1 MSSTLRY
8 GAGSTVEVDI
18 EPERLLAACGAP
30 GSVGVSDPAAAL
42 AAAVAAPLD
51 FPPLAHAVFPGDR
64 VVIAVEDGLPQA
76 APLVEAVVRTLLD
89 AGSLPG
95 DICVLQANADA
106 ELVAGEFQKRFA
118 DHDGHK
124 VEVVVHDPTKRDGM
138 SYLAADEA
146 GAPIY
151 INRRLFDADVVLPVG
166 CLRLESSP
174 GYYGVNGTLYPA
186 FSDLPTQERFRA
198 TGVNPTSDQIAK
210 RRHEADEVAW
220 LLGVLMSIQIVPAAG
235 GNVLHVLAGATESV
249 HRRGNALCREAWSC
263 EVPRRA
269 ELVVAAIEGD
279 RGQQSWENV
288 GRAIAAASR
297 AVTDAGAIAL
307 CTELADRPGPAL
319 QWLGRAKD
327 LPTAMRHIRKQR
339 TSDAGAAN
347 ELARALERVQVYLLS
362 RLDESVVEELGVA
375 PVTAAE
381 EIARLASR
389 HRSCILLANAQFAS
403 PTAAGE
409 AAAQPR

>member
-1 MSSTLRY
+1 M
-8 GAGSTVEVDI
+8 A
-18 EPERLLAACGAP
+18 
-30 GSVGVSDPAAAL
+30 DPAEAL
-42 AAAVAAPLD
+42 AAAVAAPLA
-51 FPPLAHAVFPGDR
+51 FPPLAQAVFPGDR
-64 VVIAVEDGLPQA
+64 VVVAVEEGLPQA
-76 APLVEAVVRTLLD
+76 AALVEALVHAILD
-89 AGSLPG
+89 AGLTPC
-95 DICVLQANADA
+95 DVCVLTAAADA
-106 ELVAGEFQKRFA
+106 DFSGDFQHRFPE
-118 DHDGHK
+118 HDGRGID
-124 VEVVVHDPTKRDGM
+124 VVVHDPKTRDGL

-146 GAPIY
+146 GNPIY
-151 INRRLFDADVVLPVG
+151 INRRLADADVVLPIG
-166 CLRLESSP
+166 CLRLESSL

-198 TGVNPTSDQIAK
+198 TGVDPTADQIAQ

-235 GNVLHVLAGATESV
+235 GSVLHVLAGAPDAV
-249 HRRGNALCREAWSC
+249 HRRGNALCREAWSY

-288 GRAIAAASR
+288 GRALAAASR
-297 AVTDAGAIAL
+297 AVADDGAIAL
-307 CTELADRPGPAL
+307 CTELADGPGPAL
-319 QWLGRAKD
+319 QWLRRAKD
-327 LPTAMRHIRKQR
+327 LPTALRHIRKQR
-339 TSDAGAAN
+339 TADVSAAN

-375 PVTAAE
+375 PVTAAA

-403 PTAAGE
+403 PTAVGD
-409 AAAQPR
+409 

>member
-1 MSSTLRY
+1 MASTLRY
-8 GAGSTVEVDI
+8 GAGSIVEVDL
-18 EPERLLAACGAP
+18 EPQQLLAACGAP
-30 GSVGVSDPAAAL
+30 LAGGLVDPAAAL

-51 FPPLAHAVFPGDR
+51 FPPLAQSVFPGDR
-64 VVIAVEDGLPQA
+64 VVLAVEEGVPQA
-76 APLVEAVVRTLLD
+76 AAIVEAVVRALLD
-89 AGSLPG
+89 AGSEPG
-95 DICVLQANADA
+95 DICVLQATADA
-106 ELVAGEFQKRFA
+106 DFSAAELQKRFPER
-118 DHDGHK
+118 DGRG
-124 VEVVVHDPTKRDGM
+124 VEVVVHDAKTREGL

-146 GAPIY
+146 GEPIY
-151 INRRLFDADVVLPVG
+151 INRRLFDADVVLPIG
-166 CLRLESSP
+166 CLRLDTSL

-198 TGVNPTSDQIAK
+198 TGVDPTPEQIAT

-220 LLGVLMSIQIVPAAG
+220 WLGVLMSIQIVPAAG
-235 GNVLHVLAGATESV
+235 GSVLHVLAGAPESV
-249 HRRGNALCREAWSC
+249 HRRGNALCNEAWNC
-263 EVPRRA
+263 QVPRRA

-288 GRAIAAASR
+288 GRALAAASR
-297 AVTDAGAIAL
+297 AVTDDGAIAL

-327 LPTAMRHIRKQR
+327 LPTALRHIRKQR
-339 TSDAGAAN
+339 SPDAGAAH
-347 ELARALERVQVYLLS
+347 ELAQALQRVQVYLLS

-375 PVTAAE
+375 PVSAAA

-403 PTAAGE
+403 PTAAEE
-409 AAAQPR
+409 AVGQSG